1 MSLLQVRDLSV
12 IANNS
17 GRDVTLVDRVSFDLA
32 EGEILGLV
40 GESGS
45 GKTMACRGLM
55 RLLPSPSL
63 RVQGGAVRLAGQDL
77 LQLDDAGMRAVR
89 GGQLGM
95 IFQNPSSHLDP
106 LMRIGDQIAEG
117 IRLHQGASKKHAR
130 RQAIEVLRQ
139 VGIPDPQARVDNYP
153 HEFSGG
159 MRQRAMIAVAL
170 GCNPNVLIAD
180 EPTTALDVT
189 VQAQI
194 LRLLLDLRDQRGLS
208 LIMITHDLGVVA
220 QTCDSIAVMYAG
232 RLCEHGSKYDVLAH
246 PQHPYTAGLIDCQPA
261 HGSGPGLLR
270 TIPGQ
275 PPLLDALPAAAAS
288 TRVARRSARC
298 APNGCP
304 KARAWPVTTR
314 SEHAHEPVADQE
326 PGGAVR
332 RVRHGGVRPEQAVG
346 EGGERRVAE
355 PGRR

>member
-12 IANNS
+12 IANNA

-45 GKTMACRGLM
+45 GKTMTCRGLI
-55 RLLPSPSL
+55 RLLPSPNL

-77 LQLDDAGMRAVR
+77 LPLDDAGMRAIR

-106 LMRIGDQIAEG
+106 LMRIGEQIAEG
-117 IRLHQGASKKHAR
+117 IRLHQGASKKDAR

-170 GCNPNVLIAD
+170 GCNPTVLIAD

-194 LRLLLDLRDQRGLS
+194 LRLLLELRDQRGLS
-208 LIMITHDLGVVA
+208 IIMITHDLGVVA
-220 QTCDSIAVMYAG
+220 QTCDTIAVMYAG
-232 RLCEHGSKYDVLAH
+232 RLCEHASKYELLAH
-246 PQHPYTAGLIDCQPA
+246 PRHPYTAGLIDCQPA
-261 HGSGPGLLR
+261 HSSGHALLR
-270 TIPGQ
+270 TIAGQ
-275 PPLLDALPAAAAS
+275 PPLLDALPVGCRFHPRCPQVGSLCRERLPEGA
-288 TRVARRSARC
+288 RVAC
-298 APNGCP
+298 HYPLG
-304 KARAWPVTTR
+304 
-314 SEHAHEPVADQE
+314 D
-326 PGGAVR
+326 
-332 RVRHGGVRPEQAVG
+332 RP
-346 EGGERRVAE
+346 
-355 PGRR
+355 